1 MKKSNKIFLIFVVI
15 SILLFTL
22 LSPIMYSNSSEVC
35 AKFKSFS
42 KIRSSKILV
51 YTFEINQKTYE
62 GNMDINL
69 HTESEINELK
79 NSDCIRIE
87 VSNYWS
93 FFNRVITE

>member
-42 KIRSSKILV
+42 KVKGSKKLNYV
-51 YTFEINQKTYE
+51 FKKNGELCE
-62 GNMDINL
+62 GRMDITL